1 MRTVSRILPLFLL
14 LSACA
19 TVEVGREFDLAAFE
33 AKARRGAT
41 TQAEVRAWLGAPPG
55 VGMSVE
61 STGERYEQ
69 WTYYYATGRLPGMA
83 DARVSIL
90 QIKFDP
96 RGVIRAYNWSGERR
110 QP

>member
-1 MRTVSRILPLFLL
+1 MRAIAYVVPVFL

-19 TVEVGREFDLAAFE
+19 TVEVGRAFDLAAFE
-33 AKARRGAT
+33 AKARQGVT
-41 TQAEVRAWLGAPPG
+41 TQADVRAWLGALPG

-69 WTYYYATGRLPGMA
+69 WTYYHGKERLPGMA

-96 RGVIRAYNWSGERR
+96 RGLLRAYNWSGEGR
-110 QP
+110 

>member
-1 MRTVSRILPLFLL
+1 MRAIAYVAPLFL

-33 AKARRGAT
+33 AKARQGVT
-41 TQAEVRAWLGAPPG
+41 TQADVRAWLGAPPG
-55 VGMSVE
+55 VGQSVE

-69 WTYYYATGRLPGMA
+69 WTYYHGKGRLSGMA
-83 DARVSIL
+83 DARVQIL

-96 RGVIRAYNWSGERR
+96 RGVLRAYNWSGEAR

>member
-1 MRTVSRILPLFLL
+1 MRPVISWILPLVAL

-19 TVEVGREFDLAAFE
+19 TVEVGRDFDLAAFE
-33 AKARRGAT
+33 AQARQGVT

-61 STGERYEQ
+61 SSGERYEQ
-69 WTYYYATGRLPGMA
+69 WTYYYARGRLPGMA
-83 DARVSIL
+83 DAQLSIL

-96 RGVIRAYNWSGERR
+96 RGVVRAYNWSGERR
-110 QP
+110 

>member
-1 MRTVSRILPLFLL
+1 
-14 LSACA
+14 
-19 TVEVGREFDLAAFE
+19 
-33 AKARRGAT
+33 
-41 TQAEVRAWLGAPPG
+41 
-55 VGMSVE
+55 MSVE

-69 WTYYYATGRLPGMA
+69 WTYYHGKGRLPGMA

-96 RGVIRAYNWSGERR
+96 RGVLRAYNWSGEAR

>member
-1 MRTVSRILPLFLL
+1 MRTVSWILPVFLL

-19 TVEVGREFDLAAFE
+19 TVEVGRAFDLAAF
-33 AKARRGAT
+33 
-41 TQAEVRAWLGAPPG
+41 
-55 VGMSVE
+55 
-61 STGERYEQ
+61 
-69 WTYYYATGRLPGMA
+69 
-83 DARVSIL
+83 ARVSIL